1 MRVGGPSSAA
11 VFAAQYGPKSTPTP
25 DEAQFEASKNTRQ
38 GERDLLV
45 REGYDRSY
53 DVRQTTSVATDQVR
67 TASISYDAQAKVTND
82 MSAQRRNSFGAASE
96 SYTKGA
102 IIDVYV

>member
-25 DEAQFEASKNTRQ
+25 DEAQFSASTNIRQ

-53 DVRQTTSVATDQVR
+53 DMRHTTSLATDQAR
-67 TASISYDAQAKVTND
+67 MNSISYDAQAKVTND
-82 MSAQRRNSFGAASE
+82 ISARRRDSFGAASE
-96 SYTKGA
+96 TYTKGA